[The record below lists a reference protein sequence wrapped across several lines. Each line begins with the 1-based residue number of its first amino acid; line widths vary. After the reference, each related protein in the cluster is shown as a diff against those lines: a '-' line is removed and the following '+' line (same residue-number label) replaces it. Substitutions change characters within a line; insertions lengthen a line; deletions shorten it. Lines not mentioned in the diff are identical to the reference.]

1 MVEVLA
7 AQPESAALLLDFD
20 GSLAPIVVDPAAA
33 AAPPETLEVLAR
45 LAERLALVGI
55 VSGRPVDF
63 LAAAVPLARVDLVG
77 QYGLE
82 RRVDGRIVIEPA
94 ALPFR
99 DAVAQAA
106 AEAERRWPDLL
117 IERKGQ
123 IAVTVHWRSIGER
136 GEALA
141 AEIEGL
147 AAELGLGV
155 YPTRRARELRPPI
168 AFDKGSAV
176 RALLLTTPAVTR
188 AAFAGDDRGDL
199 PALDALDGLEAEGR
213 LSSAIRIAVR
223 SSEIPGELLERA
235 DLVVDG
241 PAGLVDWL
249 RALAERTQPG

>member
-1 MVEVLA
+1 MVDVLA
-7 AQPESAALLLDFD
+7 AQPDSAAVLLDFD

-33 AAPPETLEVLAR
+33 AAPPATLDLLAR
-45 LAERLALVGI
+45 LADRLALVGI

-63 LAAAVPLARVDLVG
+63 LAAAVPLAAVELVG

-82 RRVDGRIVIEPA
+82 RRVDGRIVAEPA

-106 AEAERRWPDLL
+106 TEAERRWPDLL
-117 IERKGQ
+117 IERKGE
-123 IAVTVHWRSIGER
+123 IAVTVHWRSIGEA

-141 AEIEGL
+141 RDIEAL

-176 RALLLTTPAVTR
+176 RALLLANAAVTR
-188 AAFAGDDRGDL
+188 AVFAGDDRGDL
-199 PALDALDGLEAEGR
+199 PALDALDALEAEGR
-213 LSSAIRIAVR
+213 LTAAVRIAVR

-241 PAGLVDWL
+241 PDGLVEWL
-249 RALAERTQPG
+249 RALDRALGG